1 MGRLT
6 EIINNAV
13 ENSLSCVN
21 TLMLCTVV
29 STNPLAI
36 QPFHVQ
42 RHVDGTTEQRPL
54 IQNPINLDNK
64 IYNKGDL
71 VVVGFL
77 QEVTEG
83 GATRKFDISDAVILG
98 QAGKAGQYSGNCQF
112 AKYAKGAESSKT
124 AAGTGE
130 SPQMKD
136 IPELKGSDGTNESW

>member
-112 AKYAKGAESSKT
+112 AKYAKGAEQSKT

-130 SPQMKD
+130 PPQLKD
-136 IPELKGSDGTNESW
+136 IPDLNGSDGTNESW